1 MFRPLSPPECQACFK
16 NVFINSALIQS
27 VVFYNLAL
35 LCTLNLLRWH
45 CFEERVQYI
54 YRIARFYGYVLH
66 VFLMIVATQAN
77 DFQLFKIQWQCFIQH
92 HQDPNPLHQSQMS
105 LLSSLVNI
113 LLYLQY
119 LGDWYEIRK
128 FFFFIEG
135 AETCIKANYSL
146 KEDGHIRVYNKGLL

>member
-1 MFRPLSPPECQACFK
+1 
-16 NVFINSALIQS
+16 
-27 VVFYNLAL
+27 
-35 LCTLNLLRWH
+35 
-45 CFEERVQYI
+45 
-54 YRIARFYGYVLH
+54 
-66 VFLMIVATQAN
+66 
-77 DFQLFKIQWQCFIQH
+77 
-92 HQDPNPLHQSQMS
+92 MS